1 MEAQK
6 PIVTR
11 GTKMTCGDEVLTVAA
26 ILRTGVECVCDDYA
40 MVVVPFRRV
49 ELAAVETTQEVV

>member
-49 ELAAVETTQEVV
+49 ELAAVETT